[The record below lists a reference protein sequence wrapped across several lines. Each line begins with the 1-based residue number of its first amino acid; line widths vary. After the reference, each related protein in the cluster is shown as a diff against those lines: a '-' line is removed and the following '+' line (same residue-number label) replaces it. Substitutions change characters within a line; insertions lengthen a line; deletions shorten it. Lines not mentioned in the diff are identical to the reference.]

1 MKQAPEASDPSAVL
15 LGLSERARQAQS
27 RQELAFILVND
38 THLLAPYR
46 QAALMLDGRAMPV
59 LSGVLQAEANAPYV
73 LWLKALFSQVQARQA
88 QALPI
93 QARDLPEALALQWS
107 QWWPEH
113 ALCLPLAGGGVL
125 LLAREQAWTAGEL
138 AQLGYWTQAWHHA
151 HRALGSRGWW
161 PGRSKEGRSRFRWG
175 WPVAA
180 LALAG
185 AMASP
190 VQMTVLAPGELVPA
204 NPVMVRAPLEGVL
217 DTFHV
222 QPNQTVRKGQPLFGF
237 DEALI
242 QSRLDVA
249 RQSLNTAQT
258 DYRQTSQQALA
269 DPRARSQ
276 LGILA
281 GKIEEKRAET
291 QYLAEQLRRSR
302 VTAPQDGV
310 VLMDDPSQWI
320 GRPVA
325 VGERIL
331 RIAAEGD
338 IEVEAW
344 LPLADAIELKVG
356 DEVQLYLQ
364 SSPLEPVQARLRYM
378 AHEAVDRPEGHQAF
392 RVRATLSRATAARV
406 GLKGTARL
414 YGQKVAL
421 AYWVLRRPMA
431 SVRAYLGV

>member
-1 MKQAPEASDPSAVL
+1 
-15 LGLSERARQAQS
+15 
-27 RQELAFILVND
+27 
-38 THLLAPYR
+38 
-46 QAALMLDGRAMPV
+46 
-59 LSGVLQAEANAPYV
+59 
-73 LWLKALFSQVQARQA
+73 
-88 QALPI
+88 
-93 QARDLPEALALQWS
+93 
-107 QWWPEH
+107 
-113 ALCLPLAGGGVL
+113 
-125 LLAREQAWTAGEL
+125 
-138 AQLGYWTQAWHHA
+138 
-151 HRALGSRGWW
+151 
-161 PGRSKEGRSRFRWG
+161 
-175 WPVAA
+175 
-180 LALAG
+180 
-185 AMASP
+185 MASP